1 MSDVKTVEYTKAA
14 SPSPDTYMGTEYEGR
29 VKVVMGKYEAASLAA
44 DSTIKVGTLNKGE
57 TFITGWVIADDLS
70 SAGTLA
76 LGDIKASD
84 GSTVGDADRYL
95 AATVFTT
102 AGQCTQCTTEAGRQ
116 YTATEDLI
124 VTLTT
129 ATEEMT
135 GTIWVIYLKSC
146 P

>member
-1 MSDVKTVEYTKAA
+1 MSDVKSTTYTKATA
-14 SPSPDTYMGTEYEGR
+14 PTPATYMGTEYEGR
-29 VKVVMGKYEAASLAA
+29 VKCIMGSYECASLAA
-44 DSTIKVGTLNKGE
+44 GSTIKLGLLKKGE
-57 TFITGWVIADDLS
+57 TFVAGWITGDDLS

-102 AGQCTQCTTEAGRQ
+102 AAQQTACNAEAGRQ

-124 VTLTT
+124 LTLTT

-135 GTIWVIYLKSC
+135 GTIWYVILKSC

>member
-1 MSDVKTVEYTKAA
+1 MSAVLGVNYTKANA
-14 SPSPDTYMGTEYEGR
+14 PAPATYMGTEYEGR
-29 VKVVMGKYEAASLAA
+29 LKVVMDKYEAASLATG
-44 DSTIKVGTLNKGE
+44 STIKVGRLNKGE
-57 TFITGWVIADDLS
+57 TFVTGWVIADDLS

-102 AGQCTQCTTEAGRQ
+102 AGQVTQCTAEAGRE

-124 VTLTT
+124 LALTT

-135 GTIWVIYLKSC
+135 GTIWVIVIKSC

>member
-1 MSDVKTVEYTKAA
+1 MSDVLGVNYTKALSPA
-14 SPSPDTYMGTEYEGR
+14 SASYMGTEYEGR
-29 VKVVMGKYEAASLAA
+29 LKVVMDKYEAASLASG
-44 DSTIKVGTLNKGE
+44 STIKVGELKKGE
-57 TFITGWVIADDLS
+57 TFVTGWVIADDLS

-76 LGDIKASD
+76 LGDIKKSD
-84 GSTVGDADRYL
+84 GSTGDADRYL

-102 AGQCTQCTTEAGRQ
+102 AGQVTQCTAEAGRQ

-124 VTLTT
+124 LALTT

-135 GTIWVIYLKSC
+135 GTIWVIVLKSC

>member
-1 MSDVKTVEYTKAA
+1 MTAALTVEYTKAA
-14 SPSPDTYMGTEYEGR
+14 TPSPATYMGTEYEGR
-29 VKVVMGKYEAASLAA
+29 VKCVMGKYEAASLATG
-44 DSTIKVGTLNKGE
+44 STIKVGMLRKGE

-76 LGDIKASD
+76 LGDIKESD

-102 AGQCTQCTTEAGRQ
+102 AGQVTQCTAEAGRQ

-135 GTIWVIYLKSC
+135 GTIWVIFLKSC